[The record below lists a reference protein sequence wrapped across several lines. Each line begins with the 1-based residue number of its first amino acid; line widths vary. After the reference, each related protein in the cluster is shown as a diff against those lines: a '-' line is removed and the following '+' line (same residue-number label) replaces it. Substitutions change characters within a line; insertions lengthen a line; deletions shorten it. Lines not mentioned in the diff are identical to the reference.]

1 MGHAMSFDRV
11 LVFVTFA
18 ALASWLAALGGR
30 QFGLGR
36 SRAGWARGP

>member
-11 LVFVTFA
+11 LVFA